1 MPFLRLKDK
10 EYSIYFYSVAKQRF
24 WRADR
29 FQQRW
34 EFSVFISLLL
44 SVYVPDRLSVCSLV
58 GLFLTLFAG
67 YIFTAVGVTDF
78 MSESLSKFLIQLI
91 R

>member
-1 MPFLRLKDK
+1 M
-10 EYSIYFYSVAKQRF
+10 
-24 WRADR
+24 
-29 FQQRW
+29 
-34 EFSVFISLLL
+34 FISLLL
-44 SVYVPDRLSVCSLV
+44 SVYVPDGLSVCSLV

-78 MSESLSKFLIQLI
+78 MSESLSKLLIQLI